1 MPHIHDLYGK
11 IQSVKLQPS
20 KDNDSTLTATVA
32 FMDIRSASKAHL
44 SKNTIDNA
52 VLLSRAGSG
61 NAGSFT
67 GSWTSGGNF
76 RHAEG
81 ARAQADTNEKERF
94 DRSRSSPDLS
104 TTSSSHIKK
113 SVSMSRSVSRSRSR
127 SPRSRSGSSSSR
139 TYSSESSKSCSNLK
153 GENPHGSSQGS
164 ARPQST
170 IGTLKSTIAS
180 EIKDPKADRHKDSD
194 CDDKRPLGICITGLP
209 ARSSDSSLR
218 DGLFH
223 NYKKHGKV
231 TSVQIATEN
240 GERYAIVSFR
250 KPEDACKA
258 LEASQGKMFFGT
270 KIKVSPHEGVKSD
283 DVDIRTGDMDMDEF
297 HPKATRTL
305 FIGNLEKDT
314 SVQDLLDKF
323 GTMLTSRDKEQ
334 PQPTHLCSTLTIS
347 SVVRALQEMEGEH
360 IGANKIKLGFGKSMP
375 TNCVWI
381 DSVGETISEKSL
393 GRVFK
398 KYGEMTYTF
407 IDRKKWRALVFFTNL
422 DDAQYAVNDMKT
434 RTINKRKIMV
444 DFASRECQN
453 NFLDKMEKSGQLRPE
468 NRPDERGLHKFRQ
481 RSFEFQEGFTEENS
495 NSRAGTRFP
504 NPWNRQGRGRSRFN
518 DSTFPEEFSP
528 ARRNSRQ
535 SSEFSQSGSFYK
547 NVDDYELELREYGH
561 SQRERRERGHSPRRD
576 EFDDRS
582 RRSSRE
588 VSLDRYEN
596 KDRLDYTRS
605 NSPGSEHN
613 SFRSERFVTR
623 TVEDKSFRDKFN
635 KEKSEDKVLDRLGG
649 DTSLDLRGHRSPVF
663 VSGRSMSGVEE
674 IPSDSPPT
682 PTQEEQPIF
691 RTFYPEDN
699 DDDDFTPTYA
709 VIEPSKPDP
718 KPKLKSVW
726 VSQAAAVSASPAPS
740 ISSKLGS
747 EVTLPEKSSVRK
759 RVHEDT
765 VLNKDS
771 SKKKSDKH
779 EGVGSLTLKL
789 TPAERQ
795 RQKREQSRRL
805 GSGKGFGKSDK
816 SDARSRLKV
825 LEGTLSSPGSSGS
838 HPESENGSVNEVDML
853 NLQRKKQLLLDKLDK
868 LTQQEDRVTSA
879 DGSVDD
885 DISGVHGSKFTGS
898 DWDSVASVEE
908 LMKID
913 SKQGCRKQM
922 EQIAKMEMRLKE
934 KHREKLLALQAAGG
948 RSSRGDVDFKITVP
962 VDSSRADSTGSS
974 PSDVKRRKLELPD
987 NSSDVSKHTYHKGE
1001 DIKPLTKDSRSVLDV
1016 SGCGVGPVDVP
1027 RSSSGVFGSRLK
1039 DSTSKTTK
1047 SVCESNSDLQDKAP
1061 TSTGYPGSNKQS
1073 SGSSR
1078 PEKLGKGAPKHFLPN
1093 SSAVHL
1099 QEKSSYSPKF
1109 GPSPE
1114 ACFSPTVSEEPP
1126 DLESNNSESL
1136 TEKSSPKHLSPLG
1149 DWPQQPAVSPGSKG
1163 LSDDDLRQ
1171 LDSKDEPGLLSLAH
1185 VDDSLSDTSE
1195 DEKVKLDEPSLEERI
1210 RKVDEIMQ
1218 ATMNKTSD
1226 VTLLNPTST
1235 GGPGALASPNNMGSS
1250 LYSKYRVRKRDEKS
1264 GQDGLGLERK
1274 SEPSVIVQQL
1284 LSKRSILDQDFQRL
1298 GQLGEKYEPP
1308 VTVGVALGGR
1318 PGALLHSKLKD
1329 MPTLQQVGLPG
1340 QPVLA
1345 GVDSSVA
1352 VMPALVHPPVTTA
1365 TASMQLPTTTTTMT
1379 MAGQQVTTVTTSIL
1393 HPARRSPVGSLT
1405 VPTGTPAVAGMS
1417 PRHYQPAP
1425 HLPTSHPAS
1434 AFAGSH
1440 SPCATA
1446 SASPLVMSSSPK
1458 LPAADPPMLEA
1469 VGPVVNVDRSHVT
1482 TNGEPDSLRIPSIH
1496 ERRSPQASSS
1506 SSSSSVTSNHV
1517 PHGQTLPT
1525 SRVDDQSAAPVSRYP
1540 NGSRSPRVM
1549 DMLSV
1554 NVHSPAAAA
1563 TPTASPLPKKD
1574 VSVNPQPDL
1583 PSSRPA
1589 PSTGK
1594 TMDTVQSSH
1603 SLTVPDRTSTPS
1615 SPGDDKVKHNP
1626 AVLAPTKGGEKDS
1639 GRHRES
1645 VFQALEEMESNKTP
1659 APPSSRS
1666 APSQPSVTQTSVIHS
1681 TPSSTSIP
1689 TASTSVT
1696 TGSVTSTTSSSVTS
1710 SSGRSRGDSD
1720 RQNKSSKTTSRSLD
1734 QGVKHDPLFAPDI
1747 KPDPPTP
1754 KPESKPLPSKEKEK
1768 KESDSTEKRSQ
1779 SDSVVKTEPEVK
1791 EKKSHS
1797 KTSSSSSHSD
1807 KKVSKSSSRE
1817 STGEKKEPEV
1827 KQEPVVGQK
1836 LSDNKSRQD
1845 VGPRAKNKDTDVH
1858 NKLKDGDGHVKNKEN
1873 PSHSKSREVEST
1885 GKNKETSDSNPKS
1898 KDSESVAKSKD
1909 VDSHGK
1915 TRDKKADM
1923 RGKSGERDSDSHGK
1937 NDSKDTDS
1945 NTKPSSSSESH
1956 VKSKDKEQHGKSTE
1970 KETEP
1975 RSKSKDRDSEVSV
1988 KSKDS
1993 GVHKTQEKEKIKP
2006 KEKHD
2011 TKSES
2016 KHEKPKGADH
2026 HHETKK
2032 EKTSSK
2038 SSDKPANNPKEPKSH
2053 TKEDHKHSDSSS
2065 KTSSSSNS
2073 KPAKDKD
2080 SKPNKNKEPEKPAKV
2095 PVYTSMYDT
2104 IKRRSCKKVNQM
2116 EKVSDDTRM
2125 KLTQLKSRRGSTKK
2139 SKSSKSFLDDSSSDE
2154 SDSNLLSLE
2163 SDSQDSD
2170 SDTHSARGK
2179 AKKKPQ
2185 PQPLSTKK
2193 KRPLVLSSS
2202 SDDEDE
2208 EDETAL
2214 LRMSKSK
2221 PKSSQPKKFHQIFNS
2236 SSSEDDLD
2244 RDSSPERPPPKPKAA
2259 AKPQEKKSKPKKP
2272 VKKRKSTEESN
2283 NDSDIPDLQ
2292 PAVKVDSK
2300 SSSHLASVS
2309 EISMAED
2316 TMDETS
2322 SVADSLPKTAP
2333 EPQPKPKKEEEET
2346 TTVAKKKKKK
2356 KDKKADVEPSADEK
2370 QETKPVEPKQPP
2382 CSATPQEEV
2391 PKPKEAKKDDET
2403 MLAEDM
2409 QREEKKLK
2417 DTADKCKNKQSEEAK
2432 DSSAAEDSNSL
2443 VAETETVRQLQT
2455 PPEPEPEE
2463 PEDPFVSFWGH
2474 PAPILHK
2481 KRDSIPRAED
2491 GKEKDEKD
2499 KKKTGDSPASEDE
2512 GKPPSDDKK
2521 GTAGA
2526 ASDSKPTEVK
2536 KPAWDLSVFAFDQ
2549 ETPVKPVAPAIDQ
2562 EPKLL
2567 IDIPVDAFKPDVDET
2582 PEKSDDVIDKK
2593 GVFPERRFSL
2603 EDKIGIPKNSSPLFM
2618 REGASALLK
2627 SPPHGK
2633 TDSRKQIDS
2642 KMAAESMPDPTYH
2655 ESENDI
2661 GVFTPFTKEPRR
2673 EKVVSTSST
2682 EKPATVLQESNQ
2694 DKAKQDQPDEG
2705 LSQLE
2710 RDEIAMQEASDEAAR
2725 AVECLLGFQ
2734 EENNQFSFNNNDN
2747 DSVHVPPTVLPGA
2760 AGIVDTGTTLSS
2772 PPTVDSVALQ
2782 SQPNTLG
2789 PEIHEASEAPQ
2800 PSSQPEV
2807 QEQSLSVMQQQQEQ
2821 EAEVKAEPAETNKK
2835 GQRRGK
2841 RQNRSKGSRD
2851 TPQKGDLNQQDMP
2864 GMEGKGVFP
2873 GQSPPYPVP
2882 GETQLPSMPD
2892 MSKLEGPELKRNP
2905 IDAYDFDAQM
2915 NQDDAGSD
2923 LIVESAL
2930 SGMHGSSSDDQA
2942 PTMKSPR
2949 RRNSSRGGRGRRGR
2963 GGTIRETLEKMGKT
2977 EQPPASPLVDQ
2988 TLPAPTPTPTSVP
3001 TVPQAPAI
3009 PVWQQEIV
3017 KADLASPD
3025 SKTDLDSSYGDAE
3038 LVINLDDQN
3047 TPTDGED
3054 RVNKGQYQFGSDT
3067 EEKSPAQLASTAAAS
3082 PYKTSRSTR
3091 TRKTPNYKA
3100 MDQGLGMRSPSPRA
3114 SRSGSSPRGARG
3126 GQSPKNTSTP
3136 RGRGSPKTSTEFGSP
3151 VVKLDRLEVGRGKK
3165 KDESA
3170 QRGRPGGK
3178 DSEGIEDVM
3187 HTTFEDWKA
3196 ANLSVDQKPV
3206 SKENIYDFAD
3216 NEQEQKLEPSP
3227 VLRGPR
3233 GRNKRP
3239 SDGGE
3244 TNMGKPLDVP
3254 PVTAALAQA
3263 HPQQP
3268 PVPVVLKDLQEE
3280 QAQAS
3285 DDSSSSMS
3293 NVDKIIDAVSKGFF
3307 DYADS
3312 KKPQEETGTRPAA
3325 KGRGGARNAQKNTAV
3340 EPEPKTDAVA
3350 AGPSTANKPP
3360 ADFTMPESVH
3370 DEPPVAA
3377 ANPVHPKAGKAKQDM
3392 QGGMSFTG
3400 ELPPGVPRGMSTGF
3414 TPSSA
3419 PPDVAAVGQLSKSGS
3434 LMKPEPAVSTTMAWQ
3449 SAVTTASTNTSKPVM
3464 QHPDVPHSIAASMA
3478 GPSPH
3483 VLPPPPHSAPDV
3495 VSRMK
3500 KEGVFPP
3507 TSVHDQ
3513 HPLPPVST
3521 AAAALAHQHAMMAEM
3536 MAMRGAPGREDAS
3549 PLAQIAY
3556 MSSMQ
3561 PGMPPVCHAEHARR
3575 TGVFAIREPTPAS
3588 GMVTGPASSRGGS
3601 HEPRYTSPK
3610 VSSAPVNVIT
3620 TSQHGPITTSSGSN
3634 TSSHSKHT
3642 HSQPSPKLPHGMPK
3656 GWVGSGPLGPGP
3668 APGQQQVGHTSQ
3680 SPSQVSPTSSMQPQ
3694 RPQSAQ
3700 LPVMAHMDQNPTPL
3714 ALKRPPSAHSNQPA
3728 SLGGNR
3734 DRPGRPPSHTDM
3746 RPPSLPSELLPPDL
3760 AAKVS
3765 QGQDP
3770 QRQGL
3775 PPPGFMMVHSE
3786 HGPVAIPHS
3795 LPPPPQ
3801 HIQHDPAKSSIQSSG
3816 AGMPTTATVTSP
3828 SPSHLHSSRRGS
3840 AAEPVSSKVPPAT
3853 SAGTLYTGVVAG
3865 QPHSLSPK
3873 TTSPVGQVIERLPN
3887 PMRPMDPLPG
3897 GRGPT
3902 VAHRPPAPALHQ
3914 ESPMHPRYHKDENPL
3929 RTMQPPAAHGEGR
3942 AHDLLMMQML
3952 EQQHHQRLQHMIMAE
3967 AARSA
3972 AAHGAAARTAQ
3983 EIARSTEASARSA
3996 AGQEASRAVAAAQEA
4011 ARNTAAAA
4019 AKEAAARKE
4028 AVWSAHEAAER
4039 SLQEAG
4045 LSARANME
4053 GAHKSGPLGR
4063 GQLPGMPP
4071 IPSSAASVQQV
4082 PLNLAD
4088 SDSRS
4093 GSSDSRERSNGGNKP
4108 PPSPFNQPP
4117 GYMERERAGKSGD
4130 RAPPDSPHL
4139 AGGAFVP
4146 PPGGAP
4152 PGAHRDGLPPPLYGN
4167 ELFHAPPFGMPVGRM
4182 PLDPRLYGGQ
4192 QHPAPPHPPFLA
4204 GREGVLPSPFQQVVG
4219 QRFPLDQHPD
4229 AERLLKKGEMP
4240 PGGMLHMRSPSPIPS
4255 PSPRGLPPDMVAHPM
4270 MRVEIPVREHLSAVL
4285 GRYQM
4290 VWQGMLAL
4298 KNDHSYVQMHFVSG
4312 SRDLPDQALPQP
4324 VIGGAAL
4331 PLRISQRMRLET
4343 PNLEGVTKRMI
4354 NEKDY
4359 SLLLAVPCGHDHMD
4373 ISEQTRNLT
4382 VGFIEYLRS
4391 KLAAGIV
4398 NVSHPGTQQ
4407 VSGVCGSRVPALRL
4421 LHGGGCTAQFRAG
4434 RADPRLG
4441 SRHHHHHNCMSSS
4454 IAPVISMSC
4463 SCGHLPPLE
4472 SMSELVSVTSSVCSV
4487 FSACAGQVES
4497 GEGAAKP
4504 AA

>member
-1 MPHIHDLYGK
+1 METD
-11 IQSVKLQPS
+11 
-20 KDNDSTLTATVA
+20 
-32 FMDIRSASKAHL
+32 
-44 SKNTIDNA
+44 
-52 VLLSRAGSG
+52 
-61 NAGSFT
+61 
-67 GSWTSGGNF
+67 
-76 RHAEG
+76 
-81 ARAQADTNEKERF
+81 
-94 DRSRSSPDLS
+94 
-104 TTSSSHIKK
+104 
-113 SVSMSRSVSRSRSR
+113 
-127 SPRSRSGSSSSR
+127 
-139 TYSSESSKSCSNLK
+139 SKS
-153 GENPHGSSQGS
+153 
-164 ARPQST
+164 
-170 IGTLKSTIAS
+170 KS
-180 EIKDPKADRHKDSD
+180 
-194 CDDKRPLGICITGLP
+194 
-209 ARSSDSSLR
+209 
-218 DGLFH
+218 
-223 NYKKHGKV
+223 
-231 TSVQIATEN
+231 
-240 GERYAIVSFR
+240 
-250 KPEDACKA
+250 
-258 LEASQGKMFFGT
+258 
-270 KIKVSPHEGVKSD
+270 
-283 DVDIRTGDMDMDEF
+283 
-297 HPKATRTL
+297 
-305 FIGNLEKDT
+305 
-314 SVQDLLDKF
+314 
-323 GTMLTSRDKEQ
+323 
-334 PQPTHLCSTLTIS
+334 
-347 SVVRALQEMEGEH
+347 
-360 IGANKIKLGFGKSMP
+360 
-375 TNCVWI
+375 
-381 DSVGETISEKSL
+381 
-393 GRVFK
+393 
-398 KYGEMTYTF
+398 
-407 IDRKKWRALVFFTNL
+407 
-422 DDAQYAVNDMKT
+422 
-434 RTINKRKIMV
+434 
-444 DFASRECQN
+444 
-453 NFLDKMEKSGQLRPE
+453 
-468 NRPDERGLHKFRQ
+468 
-481 RSFEFQEGFTEENS
+481 
-495 NSRAGTRFP
+495 
-504 NPWNRQGRGRSRFN
+504 
-518 DSTFPEEFSP
+518 
-528 ARRNSRQ
+528 
-535 SSEFSQSGSFYK
+535 
-547 NVDDYELELREYGH
+547 
-561 SQRERRERGHSPRRD
+561 
-576 EFDDRS
+576 
-582 RRSSRE
+582 
-588 VSLDRYEN
+588 
-596 KDRLDYTRS
+596 
-605 NSPGSEHN
+605 
-613 SFRSERFVTR
+613 
-623 TVEDKSFRDKFN
+623 
-635 KEKSEDKVLDRLGG
+635 
-649 DTSLDLRGHRSPVF
+649 
-663 VSGRSMSGVEE
+663 
-674 IPSDSPPT
+674 
-682 PTQEEQPIF
+682 
-691 RTFYPEDN
+691 
-699 DDDDFTPTYA
+699 
-709 VIEPSKPDP
+709 
-718 KPKLKSVW
+718 
-726 VSQAAAVSASPAPS
+726 
-740 ISSKLGS
+740 
-747 EVTLPEKSSVRK
+747 
-759 RVHEDT
+759 
-765 VLNKDS
+765 
-771 SKKKSDKH
+771 
-779 EGVGSLTLKL
+779 
-789 TPAERQ
+789 
-795 RQKREQSRRL
+795 
-805 GSGKGFGKSDK
+805 
-816 SDARSRLKV
+816 
-825 LEGTLSSPGSSGS
+825 
-838 HPESENGSVNEVDML
+838 
-853 NLQRKKQLLLDKLDK
+853 
-868 LTQQEDRVTSA
+868 
-879 DGSVDD
+879 
-885 DISGVHGSKFTGS
+885 
-898 DWDSVASVEE
+898 
-908 LMKID
+908 
-913 SKQGCRKQM
+913 
-922 EQIAKMEMRLKE
+922 KE
-934 KHREKLLALQAAGG
+934 KH
-948 RSSRGDVDFKITVP
+948 
-962 VDSSRADSTGSS
+962 
-974 PSDVKRRKLELPD
+974 
-987 NSSDVSKHTYHKGE
+987 H
-1001 DIKPLTKDSRSVLDV
+1001 
-1016 SGCGVGPVDVP
+1016 
-1027 RSSSGVFGSRLK
+1027 
-1039 DSTSKTTK
+1039 
-1047 SVCESNSDLQDKAP
+1047 
-1061 TSTGYPGSNKQS
+1061 
-1073 SGSSR
+1073 
-1078 PEKLGKGAPKHFLPN
+1078 
-1093 SSAVHL
+1093 
-1099 QEKSSYSPKF
+1099 
-1109 GPSPE
+1109 
-1114 ACFSPTVSEEPP
+1114 
-1126 DLESNNSESL
+1126 
-1136 TEKSSPKHLSPLG
+1136 
-1149 DWPQQPAVSPGSKG
+1149 
-1163 LSDDDLRQ
+1163 
-1171 LDSKDEPGLLSLAH
+1171 
-1185 VDDSLSDTSE
+1185 
-1195 DEKVKLDEPSLEERI
+1195 
-1210 RKVDEIMQ
+1210 
-1218 ATMNKTSD
+1218 
-1226 VTLLNPTST
+1226 
-1235 GGPGALASPNNMGSS
+1235 
-1250 LYSKYRVRKRDEKS
+1250 
-1264 GQDGLGLERK
+1264 DG
-1274 SEPSVIVQQL
+1274 
-1284 LSKRSILDQDFQRL
+1284 
-1298 GQLGEKYEPP
+1298 
-1308 VTVGVALGGR
+1308 
-1318 PGALLHSKLKD
+1318 H
-1329 MPTLQQVGLPG
+1329 
-1340 QPVLA
+1340 
-1345 GVDSSVA
+1345 
-1352 VMPALVHPPVTTA
+1352 
-1365 TASMQLPTTTTTMT
+1365 
-1379 MAGQQVTTVTTSIL
+1379 
-1393 HPARRSPVGSLT
+1393 
-1405 VPTGTPAVAGMS
+1405 
-1417 PRHYQPAP
+1417 
-1425 HLPTSHPAS
+1425 
-1434 AFAGSH
+1434 
-1440 SPCATA
+1440 
-1446 SASPLVMSSSPK
+1446 
-1458 LPAADPPMLEA
+1458 
-1469 VGPVVNVDRSHVT
+1469 
-1482 TNGEPDSLRIPSIH
+1482 
-1496 ERRSPQASSS
+1496 
-1506 SSSSSVTSNHV
+1506 
-1517 PHGQTLPT
+1517 
-1525 SRVDDQSAAPVSRYP
+1525 
-1540 NGSRSPRVM
+1540 
-1549 DMLSV
+1549 
-1554 NVHSPAAAA
+1554 
-1563 TPTASPLPKKD
+1563 KKD
-1574 VSVNPQPDL
+1574 
-1583 PSSRPA
+1583 
-1589 PSTGK
+1589 K
-1594 TMDTVQSSH
+1594 
-1603 SLTVPDRTSTPS
+1603 
-1615 SPGDDKVKHNP
+1615 
-1626 AVLAPTKGGEKDS
+1626 
-1639 GRHRES
+1639 
-1645 VFQALEEMESNKTP
+1645 
-1659 APPSSRS
+1659 
-1666 APSQPSVTQTSVIHS
+1666 
-1681 TPSSTSIP
+1681 
-1689 TASTSVT
+1689 
-1696 TGSVTSTTSSSVTS
+1696 
-1710 SSGRSRGDSD
+1710 
-1720 RQNKSSKTTSRSLD
+1720 
-1734 QGVKHDPLFAPDI
+1734 
-1747 KPDPPTP
+1747 
-1754 KPESKPLPSKEKEK
+1754 
-1768 KESDSTEKRSQ
+1768 
-1779 SDSVVKTEPEVK
+1779 
-1791 EKKSHS
+1791 
-1797 KTSSSSSHSD
+1797 D
-1807 KKVSKSSSRE
+1807 KKVSPEKKTPEKTETPKEEKKAHSKPE
-1817 STGEKKEPEV
+1817 EKKEE
-1827 KQEPVVGQK
+1827 
-1836 LSDNKSRQD
+1836 
-1845 VGPRAKNKDTDVH
+1845 
-1858 NKLKDGDGHVKNKEN
+1858 
-1873 PSHSKSREVEST
+1873 
-1885 GKNKETSDSNPKS
+1885 
-1898 KDSESVAKSKD
+1898 
-1909 VDSHGK
+1909 
-1915 TRDKKADM
+1915 KKPA
-1923 RGKSGERDSDSHGK
+1923 E
-1937 NDSKDTDS
+1937 
-1945 NTKPSSSSESH
+1945 
-1956 VKSKDKEQHGKSTE
+1956 
-1970 KETEP
+1970 
-1975 RSKSKDRDSEVSV
+1975 
-1988 KSKDS
+1988 
-1993 GVHKTQEKEKIKP
+1993 TQEKEKIKP

-2095 PVYTSMYDT
+2095 VNKNKNQDTDKKKEKEKKEDAEKKKKQQQQQEQKKEKEKEKQKEKEKEKQKEKEKANKKKEKEKEKEKEAEAAKRRKPVDDQDDFPYHLLDDEPVYTSMYDT

-2316 TMDETS
+2316 TMDESEKKDTAPQKKTKKKKKDEKPQKAKKTEEIPAKKPKLSDSRESLAETKEKKSEKKDKTAEKKVVKKEEKKMPVIDGEKMETSSEAEKCPEPKQEKVAEPVKDAVKKKKKKKDSKFNLEDMILDTSAS

-2403 MLAEDM
+2403 VKAPKPEKEKKKKKNTEGKASESSSSLIESEASKTPAKKGGSSKKDSTPVTSETQASPTLASPTLTSTSDAKKEVKQEKAKEKKEKKSKAKAAQQAQEKSEKSEDTTPALSKDTPKDIHREPILQMLAEDM

-2432 DSSAAEDSNSL
+2432 DSSAAEDSKPKPKKKKKKKEEEKEPVSDL
-2443 VAETETVRQLQT
+2443 
-2455 PPEPEPEE
+2455 EPEPEE

-2549 ETPVKPVAPAIDQ
+2549 ETPVKPAAPAIDQ

-2582 PEKSDDVIDKK
+2582 PEKSDVDGSAADKTKGQKKKPKKKKEKSDRKGSKETDDPLAAVEAAIKDDTVLDLQDVIDKK

-3067 EEKSPAQLASTAAAS
+3067 EEKSPAQLASAAAAS

-3239 SDGGE
+3239 SDGG
-3244 TNMGKPLDVP
+3244 
-3254 PVTAALAQA
+3254 
-3263 HPQQP
+3263 
-3268 PVPVVLKDLQEE
+3268 
-3280 QAQAS
+3280 
-3285 DDSSSSMS
+3285 
-3293 NVDKIIDAVSKGFF
+3293 
-3307 DYADS
+3307 
-3312 KKPQEETGTRPAA
+3312 
-3325 KGRGGARNAQKNTAV
+3325 RGGARNAQKNTAV

-3400 ELPPGVPRGMSTGF
+3400 ELPP
-3414 TPSSA
+3414 
-3419 PPDVAAVGQLSKSGS
+3419 
-3434 LMKPEPAVSTTMAWQ
+3434 
-3449 SAVTTASTNTSKPVM
+3449 
-3464 QHPDVPHSIAASMA
+3464 
-3478 GPSPH
+3478 
-3483 VLPPPPHSAPDV
+3483 
-3495 VSRMK
+3495 
-3500 KEGVFPP
+3500 
-3507 TSVHDQ
+3507 
-3513 HPLPPVST
+3513 
-3521 AAAALAHQHAMMAEM
+3521 
-3536 MAMRGAPGREDAS
+3536 
-3549 PLAQIAY
+3549 
-3556 MSSMQ
+3556 
-3561 PGMPPVCHAEHARR
+3561 
-3575 TGVFAIREPTPAS
+3575 
-3588 GMVTGPASSRGGS
+3588 
-3601 HEPRYTSPK
+3601 
-3610 VSSAPVNVIT
+3610 
-3620 TSQHGPITTSSGSN
+3620 
-3634 TSSHSKHT
+3634 
-3642 HSQPSPKLPHGMPK
+3642 
-3656 GWVGSGPLGPGP
+3656 
-3668 APGQQQVGHTSQ
+3668 
-3680 SPSQVSPTSSMQPQ
+3680 
-3694 RPQSAQ
+3694 
-3700 LPVMAHMDQNPTPL
+3700 
-3714 ALKRPPSAHSNQPA
+3714 
-3728 SLGGNR
+3728 
-3734 DRPGRPPSHTDM
+3734 
-3746 RPPSLPSELLPPDL
+3746 
-3760 AAKVS
+3760 
-3765 QGQDP
+3765 
-3770 QRQGL
+3770 
-3775 PPPGFMMVHSE
+3775 
-3786 HGPVAIPHS
+3786 
-3795 LPPPPQ
+3795 
-3801 HIQHDPAKSSIQSSG
+3801 
-3816 AGMPTTATVTSP
+3816 
-3828 SPSHLHSSRRGS
+3828 
-3840 AAEPVSSKVPPAT
+3840 
-3853 SAGTLYTGVVAG
+3853 
-3865 QPHSLSPK
+3865 
-3873 TTSPVGQVIERLPN
+3873 
-3887 PMRPMDPLPG
+3887 
-3897 GRGPT
+3897 
-3902 VAHRPPAPALHQ
+3902 
-3914 ESPMHPRYHKDENPL
+3914 DENPL

-4407 VSGVCGSRVPALRL
+4407 PAFVVHVFPPCDFSMEVVARHSSGLVEQIHDLA
-4421 LHGGGCTAQFRAG
+4421 H
-4434 RADPRLG
+4434 
-4441 SRHHHHHNCMSSS
+4441 
-4454 IAPVISMSC
+4454 VIIIITT
-4463 SCGHLPPLE
+4463 
-4472 SMSELVSVTSSVCSV
+4472 V
-4487 FSACAGQVES
+4487 
-4497 GEGAAKP
+4497 
-4504 AA
+4504 